1 MNTPVREGETIEGSR
16 TMRNR
21 PYHRAHLEVPRKLR
35 LERRTDDAAH
45 ATRRMAARPSS
56 SADEETRQCIRGLVA
71 CIRAKG
77 SGAEGKDVEQA
88 SPVEAQA
95 CARHPSR
102 PSDGVRPPRSRSQLR
117 KVVQILSLSDDELTA
132 MPEDQ
137 RSTVLQIRQSTL
149 EKMRLA
155 KASGG
160 SGLPVAPGSPRS
172 FAASAAMRSSPLA
185 IPGSLGRASVPRE
198 MPAMASSFEPGF
210 GTAAHSAPA
219 AYYHGLGPAGAGGA
233 SSLFELGGSPPPGA
247 PPPYSHASPASPLPG
262 PVSPMPPPAFYVRK
276 TPPSSSGRESSER
289 SSFFSSGG
297 ACSAP
302 ERAGD

>member
-1 MNTPVREGETIEGSR
+1 MPASDYVNSAWNVAPT
-16 TMRNR
+16 
-21 PYHRAHLEVPRKLR
+21 L
-35 LERRTDDAAH
+35 H
-45 ATRRMAARPSS
+45 ATWRMAARPSS

-95 CARHPSR
+95 CARPPIPPVR
-102 PSDGVRPPRSRSQLR
+102 RRPPSRSRSQLR

-219 AYYHGLGPAGAGGA
+219 AYYHGLGPP

-297 ACSAP
+297 ACSAL